1 MKFFQNHA
9 SIMLLLLTLITLVSC
24 EKEPPSR
31 DKFIGSYQGNEN
43 CSSGNYNY
51 SLSVSPSAVSDDGV
65 ILQNLGNFTQPVN
78 VNATVKEDNLTIND
92 TKNGITFSGTG
103 SINGNTLTIIY
114 TSAVLGTTDNC
125 TLTCIKQ

>member
-1 MKFFQNHA
+1 
-9 SIMLLLLTLITLVSC
+9 MLLLFTLITLVSC
-24 EKEPPSR
+24 EKEQPSR
-31 DKFIGSYQGNEN
+31 DQFIGAYQANEN

-51 SLSVSPSAVSDDGV
+51 SMSVSPSSVSEDGV

-78 VNATVKEDNLTIND
+78 VNATVKENNLTIND

-114 TSAVLGTTDNC
+114 TSAVSGTTDNC